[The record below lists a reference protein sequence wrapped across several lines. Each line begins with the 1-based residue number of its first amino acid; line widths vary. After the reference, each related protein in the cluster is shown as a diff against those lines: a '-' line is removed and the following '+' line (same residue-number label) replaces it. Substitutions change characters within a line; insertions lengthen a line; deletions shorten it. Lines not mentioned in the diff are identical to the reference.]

1 MTTWSDHCLS
11 QCSGAAGDHDPRQT
25 GAGERPPG
33 RYVTEIS
40 VPDFGDGGIQRLHS
54 KPLGEE
60 GEREMKLHMTDAEY
74 EKAAAEFGAQ
84 YRAELEALGVGGTV
98 PIAPAHPG
106 GTGARGHAGAAAE
119 VDGPE
124 REAEAE

>member
-1 MTTWSDHCLS
+1 MTTWSDHS
-11 QCSGAAGDHDPRQT
+11 YSRRSGPDLDHDPGEPRT
-25 GAGERPPG
+25 GEYRP
-33 RYVTEIS
+33 RAYVTEIS
-40 VPDFGDGGIQRLHS
+40 IPDFGDGGIQRLHS
-54 KPLGEE
+54 KPLGE

-106 GTGARGHAGAAAE
+106 DMRARGHAGAAAE

>member
-1 MTTWSDHCLS
+1 MTTWSDHSFS
-11 QCSGAAGDHDPRQT
+11 QCSGAARDPGPRQT
-25 GAGERPPG
+25 CAGERPPG

-54 KPLGEE
+54 RPLGGQ

-106 GTGARGHAGAAAE
+106 DMGARGQAGAAAE

-124 REAEAE
+124 RVAEAE